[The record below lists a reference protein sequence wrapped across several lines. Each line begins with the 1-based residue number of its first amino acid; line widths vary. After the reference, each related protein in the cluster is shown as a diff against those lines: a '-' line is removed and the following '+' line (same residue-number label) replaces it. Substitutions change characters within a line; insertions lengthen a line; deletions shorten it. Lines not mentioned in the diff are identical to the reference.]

1 MDIKTGDSDEQ
12 LVRLA
17 QKGNINA
24 YNMLLGRYDHK
35 IQHII
40 YFYTNDRSTVNDLAQ
55 EVLFKVYR
63 YLDYFKEESTFST
76 WLYKIT
82 QNTVKNH
89 FRTVSQRLDSEA
101 QFVNEQYSVLNSSP
115 EHLLINM
122 EFGKQIESAIS
133 RLSEELRICYGM
145 HILQGFTYEDIAKKM
160 HCPIGT
166 VRSRIFRARKLL
178 INYIGQSRL
187 SR

>member
-1 MDIKTGDSDEQ
+1 MDTKTSYSDEQ

-24 YNMLLGRYDHK
+24 YNILLGRYYHK

-40 YFYTNDRSTVNDLAQ
+40 YFYTSDRANVNDLAQ
-55 EVLFKVYR
+55 EVLLKVYR
-63 YLDYFKEESTFST
+63 YLDYFKEESLFST

-82 QNTVKNH
+82 QNTVKNY

-101 QFVNEQYSVLNSSP
+101 QFVNEQYSAFSSSP
-115 EHLLINM
+115 EYLLINM
-122 EFGKQIESAIS
+122 EFGEQIESAIS

-145 HILQGFTYEDIAKKM
+145 HIFEGFTYEDIAKKM

-178 INYIGQSRL
+178 INYIGHNR
-187 SR
+187 